1 MGAGGAALAL
11 AGTTAA
17 TVATVATAVAVS
29 PGGVVLH
36 LLILEVLIPRA
47 WTGVLIPMAKS
58 GMTSHQSAQ
67 DGVGSTP
74 IWTSTSLGA
83 GFATETWTAPTA
95 AMKSTA
101 LALPILEV
109 LIPRA
114 WAGTT
119 TIGGLG
125 NTPIWTSSSLGAGF
139 ATETWTAPTA
149 PMKSTATAALA
160 LAITK
165 TIYNTY
171 DD

>member
-1 MGAGGAALAL
+1 
-11 AGTTAA
+11 
-17 TVATVATAVAVS
+17 
-29 PGGVVLH
+29 
-36 LLILEVLIPRA
+36 
-47 WTGVLIPMAKS
+47 
-58 GMTSHQSAQ
+58 
-67 DGVGSTP
+67 
-74 IWTSTSLGA
+74 
-83 GFATETWTAPTA
+83 
-95 AMKSTA
+95 MKSTA

-114 WAGTT
+114 WAGVLIPMAKTGTT

-171 DD
+171 DDTGYGARTRSTEEDTAT